1 MLSNNIN
8 CQKQYFFQKEYN
20 TQTYNNGKTINI
32 NEYSNVNPFVNE
44 LEQNM
49 MKIFK
54 MLKY

>member
-49 MKIFK
+49 MKIFE

>member
-32 NEYSNVNPFVNE
+32 NEYSNVNLIVNE

>member
-32 NEYSNVNPFVNE
+32 NEYSNVNPIVNE

-49 MKIFK
+49 MNIFK

>member
-20 TQTYNNGKTINI
+20 AQTYNNGKTINI
-32 NEYSNVNPFVNE
+32 NEYSNVNPIVNE

>member
-8 CQKQYFFQKEYN
+8 CQKQYLFQKEYN
-20 TQTYNNGKTINI
+20 AQTYNNGKIINI
-32 NEYSNVNPFVNE
+32 NEYSNVNPIVNE